1 MAAKKTHEA
10 YKDTEIQTAGQG
22 KLIVMLYEGAI
33 RFINVAMSNMTP
45 RKYDVVNN
53 NIIRAQDIVTE
64 LMLSLNMEE
73 GGEIAQNLFNIYAYI
88 KKRLLEGNVQ
98 KDNEVL
104 TEVVKLLEQ
113 LRDAWDQASRQ
124 SPPRVSMP
132 AREGASFSITG

>member
-53 NIIRAQDIVTE
+53 NIIRAQDIVT
-64 LMLSLNMEE
+64 
-73 GGEIAQNLFNIYAYI
+73 
-88 KKRLLEGNVQ
+88 
-98 KDNEVL
+98 
-104 TEVVKLLEQ
+104 
-113 LRDAWDQASRQ
+113 
-124 SPPRVSMP
+124 
-132 AREGASFSITG
+132 